1 MEKILRLKSDMIDM
15 LIIDK
20 ILFKAA
26 IILV

>member
-20 ILFKAA
+20 ILFKAS